1 MVENRTNRTRLRR
14 SALALAAATAL
25 GITLLT
31 PTHVQ
36 TQGGAIIDL
45 PPGVGVEVEVE
56 MVVIDP
62 TQAPISMGFGHALEC
77 AFQPSGTIE
86 DCRPV
91 VVEAWIFR

>member
-1 MVENRTNRTRLRR
+1 MMAEDRTDRTWRRR
-14 SALALAAATAL
+14 SALAAAAAAL

-45 PPGVGVEVEVE
+45 PPGVDVETVI
-56 MVVIDP
+56 IDP
-62 TQAPISMGFGHALEC
+62 TQVTTGVGFGHALEC
-77 AFQPSGTIE
+77 AFPPSGTIE

-91 VVEAWIFR
+91 VVTARIYH

>member
-36 TQGGAIIDL
+36 TQGGAFIDL
-45 PPGVGVEVEVE
+45 PPGVGVET
-56 MVVIDP
+56 VIDP
-62 TQAPISMGFGHALEC
+62 AQATTGMGFGHALEC
-77 AFQPSGTIE
+77 AFPPSGVVE

-91 VVEAWIFR
+91 IVAAKIFR

>member
-1 MVENRTNRTRLRR
+1 MMAGDRTNRTWRRR
-14 SALALAAATAL
+14 SALAVAAATAL

-45 PPGVGVEVEVE
+45 PPDVGTVI
-56 MVVIDP
+56 IDP
-62 TQAPISMGFGHALEC
+62 TQVTTGVGFGHALEC
-77 AFQPSGTIE
+77 AFPPSGTIE

-91 VVEAWIFR
+91 VVAARIYH

>member
-1 MVENRTNRTRLRR
+1 MTVEDRTNRTWRRR
-14 SALALAAATAL
+14 SALAVAAVAAL

-36 TQGGAIIDL
+36 TQGGAIVDL
-45 PPGVGVEVEVE
+45 PPGGDIET
-56 MVVIDP
+56 VIIGP
-62 TQAPISMGFGHALEC
+62 PQVTTGTGFGNALEC

-91 VVEAWIFR
+91 VIAARIFH